1 MTALD
6 RTDRRILALLSKNAR
21 MSNKELAHAVE
32 LSPSSVHERTRRLF
46 ESGLLAGAHADVRLD
61 RLGLSLR
68 ALLFVQMSEHEK
80 TNLDRFIEDI
90 LRIPETRAAWM
101 ISGRFDAIVEIVTR
115 DTTHLHRIVVEKFS
129 SREEI
134 HRIETSIIF
143 EGARQH
149 DLSDALEL
157 AR

>member
-1 MTALD
+1 MVALD
-6 RTDRRILALLSKNAR
+6 RTDHRILALLSKNAR
-21 MSNKELAHAVE
+21 MSNKELAHAVD

-46 ESGLLAGAHADVRLD
+46 ESGMLAGAHADVRLD
-61 RLGLSLR
+61 QLGLSLR

-80 TNLDRFIEDI
+80 TNLDAFVKDV
-90 LRIPETRAAWM
+90 LQIPEVRAAWM
-101 ISGRFDAIVEIVTR
+101 ISGRFDAVVELVTR

-129 SREEI
+129 SRDEI

-143 EGARQH
+143 ETARQN
-149 DLSDALEL
+149 DLSATLEL